1 MSKTKKGMI
10 GLALGALGVVFGD
23 IGTSPLYA
31 LQAVFGPLG
40 QHLPIT
46 QENVHGIISLVI
58 WSVTLI
64 VSVKYIG
71 FIMRADNKGEGGGIA
86 LVARIKSGGL
96 SSRYKWF
103 FILLGI
109 VGVAFFFGDSAI
121 TPAISVLSA
130 IEGLKVV
137 APSFS
142 SLVLPI
148 ALITLTF
155 LFLIQRYGTTIIGRL
170 FGPIMFAWFVVIAI
184 GGGWQIWQHPDIL
197 VALSP
202 LPAIEFFVTQPLVA
216 FVAMGAV
223 MLAVT
228 GAEALYT
235 DMGHFGRGPIARA
248 WFLLVFPALL
258 LCYMGQGALLLH
270 SQDALAS
277 PFLFLFP
284 ETIRIPII
292 LLATLATLIAS
303 QAVISGAFSLTRQ
316 AVQLGFLPKMLIRHT
331 STRQIGQIYLPFV
344 NAALFVS
351 VVLLVLLFGSSE
363 KLANVY
369 GLAVSAT
376 LAVDTILFIVIA
388 RTSWHKSLAYVACAA
403 VAFLLIDLLF
413 ISANL
418 SKVWHGAWVP
428 IVIAASIFL
437 LIHTWIKGQEIVVK
451 KRKRLE
457 GSLQGFID
465 KVHASAPSIP
475 RVPGQAVYI
484 GHHDG
489 LTPLALHATVEQLHE
504 LHEKVVIVLVNS
516 TNAAHVPEEERAVF
530 NNLGYKDGISSLT
543 LSYGFHDTPNVP
555 KTLKTLRH
563 TNPELDFDP
572 DTASYFVSL
581 SKIVPTKQHNL
592 AHWRKSLYSIMA
604 NNAVS
609 TSDYYKLPIER
620 TIEIRSLIEL

>member
-1 MSKTKKGMI
+1 MSKTKKGMM

-40 QHLPIT
+40 QHLAIN
-46 QENVHGIISLVI
+46 QQNIHGIISLII

-64 VSVKYIG
+64 VSIKYIG

-86 LVARIKSGGL
+86 LVARIKSGDL
-96 SSRYKWF
+96 SPHYKWP
-103 FILLGI
+103 FILLGLA
-109 VGVAFFFGDSAI
+109 GVAFFYGDSAI

-137 APSFS
+137 APNFS
-142 SLVLPI
+142 SFILPL
-148 ALITLTF
+148 ALIVLTL
-155 LFLIQRYGTTIIGRL
+155 LFSIQRYGTTVIGRL
-170 FGPIMFAWFVVIAI
+170 FGPVMLLWFIVIAI
-184 GGGWQIWQHPDIL
+184 GGGWQIWHHPDIL
-197 VALSP
+197 AALSP
-202 LPAIEFFVTQPLVA
+202 VPAIEFFITRPLVA
-216 FVAMGAV
+216 FVAMAAV

-235 DMGHFGRGPIARA
+235 DMGHFGRKPIARA

-270 SQDALAS
+270 NQDALAN

-284 ETIRIPII
+284 EAIRIPII

-344 NAALFVS
+344 NATLFVS
-351 VVLLVLLFGSSE
+351 VVLLVFLFGSSE

-388 RTSWHKSLAYVACAA
+388 RTLWHKSMVYVACA
-403 VAFLLIDLLF
+403 VTAFLLIDLLF
-413 ISANL
+413 VSANL
-418 SKVWHGAWVP
+418 SKILYGAWVP
-428 IVIAASIFL
+428 IVIAATVFL
-437 LIHTWIKGQEIVVK
+437 LIHTWIKGQEIIVK
-451 KRKRLE
+451 KRRNLE

-465 KVHASAPSIP
+465 KVHYNTPPIP
-475 RVPGQAVYI
+475 RIPGQAVYI

-504 LHEKVVIVLVNS
+504 LHEKVVIVSVNI
-516 TNAAHVPEEERAVF
+516 TTAAHVPEEERAVF
-530 NNLGYKDGISSLT
+530 NNLGYEDGISSLT
-543 LSYGFHDTPNVP
+543 LSYGFHDAPNVP

-563 TNPELDFDP
+563 TNPELDFNP
-572 DTASYFVSL
+572 DEASYFVSL
-581 SKIVPTKQHNL
+581 SKIVPTKRRNL
-592 AHWRKSLYSIMA
+592 ARWRKSLYSIMA

-609 TSDYYKLPIER
+609 TSDYYKLPIDR
-620 TIEIRSLIEL
+620 TVEIRSLIEL